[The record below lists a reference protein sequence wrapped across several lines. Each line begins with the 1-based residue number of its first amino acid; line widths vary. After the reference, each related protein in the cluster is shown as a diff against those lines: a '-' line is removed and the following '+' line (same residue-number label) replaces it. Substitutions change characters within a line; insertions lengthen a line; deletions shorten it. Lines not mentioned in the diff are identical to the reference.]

1 MKLDI
6 SKCPMCESRR
16 VVREIGEFVTHDG
29 FRIPSIEY
37 ERCKN
42 CGEKF
47 YDQDASR
54 ATDDALRAA
63 GRLKKRSKVYKY
75 PETTAPM
82 VVSDDTD
89 EKSMASENQ
98 NVESELL
105 MKINQSLPTALQTRF
120 DELVSRRQ
128 DEILTTEEHEELLL
142 LIEQVERMEVVRIKA
157 LTQLARFRGISAN
170 ELMDQFGIQA
180 PEYA

>member
-1 MKLDI
+1 MNVAKAAA
-6 SKCPMCESRR
+6 
-16 VVREIGEFVTHDG
+16 
-29 FRIPSIEY
+29 
-37 ERCKN
+37 KN
-42 CGEKF
+42 F
-47 YDQDASR
+47 YDPDASR
-54 ATDDALRAA
+54 AIDEALLAA
-63 GRLKKRSKVYKY
+63 GRLKKRPKVYKY

-82 VVSDDTD
+82 VISEDTS

-142 LIEQVERMEVVRIKA
+142 LIEQVERMDVVRIKA

-170 ELMDQFGIQA
+170 ALMDQFGIQV